1 MERPT
6 FEPGNFVYAMINGEA
21 GKFKVMG
28 VEIKTQYHVSG
39 TSRRTETYTL
49 KNVNETTC
57 RFGIDGALLYGSL
70 DELKNA
76 LFEGIE

>member
-6 FEPGNFVYAMINGEA
+6 FEPGNFVYAMISGEA

-39 TSRRTETYTL
+39 MCCKTETYTL
-49 KNVNETTC
+49 KHVKESTC
-57 RFGIDGALLYGSL
+57 RFCIDGSLLYGSL

-76 LFEGIE
+76 LFEGVE